1 MSSVDID
8 AVRLTLVLGNLMM
21 DKGDDV
27 RTNRSSE
34 HSWET
39 DNSLATYTLLR
50 VDGDQRAGS
59 TQRLNNKKTYKIS
72 LIRKELF
79 VKALYQN
86 FVVNH

>member
-8 AVRLTLVLGNLMM
+8 AVGLTLVLGNLMM

-39 DNSLATYTLLR
+39 DNSLAPNTLLR
-50 VDGDQRAGS
+50 VDGDQRARS
-59 TQRLNNKKTYKIS
+59 TQRLYKKINKKTSQNINS
-72 LIRKELF
+72 FIIR
-79 VKALYQN
+79 LY
-86 FVVNH
+86 FRTLW